1 MKTIGVIPKPT
12 KKRLIQ
18 LLTLLESYKETKI
31 TSLKIQSLTGWKDSL
46 IRHDLWLIGFNN
58 GVSNGY
64 FVSELIEKISLALGF
79 ENSPIIKRKCCIV
92 GLGRIGA
99 ALLDANFFA
108 KTDFTISAGFD
119 SNVNRVEILRSTFPL
134 YPANQIEFVVKKEQ
148 IEFAILATDDKDA
161 NTSVQRLINCG
172 IKGIVNMTNVVL
184 AVPKNIKVINLSVV
198 NSLME
203 LSAGTQPVK

>member
-79 ENSPIIKRKCCIV
+79 ENSPTIKRKCCIV

-148 IEFAILATDDKDA
+148 IEFAIIATDDKDA

-172 IKGIVNMTNVVL
+172 IKGIVNMTNVIL
-184 AVPKNIKVINLSVV
+184 SVPQNVKVINLSVV

-203 LSAGTQPVK
+203 LSIDV

>member
-64 FVSELIEKISLALGF
+64 FVSELIE
-79 ENSPIIKRKCCIV
+79 
-92 GLGRIGA
+92 
-99 ALLDANFFA
+99 DMH
-108 KTDFTISAGFD
+108 
-119 SNVNRVEILRSTFPL
+119 L
-134 YPANQIEFVVKKEQ
+134 YIHQ
-148 IEFAILATDDKDA
+148 T
-161 NTSVQRLINCG
+161 
-172 IKGIVNMTNVVL
+172 
-184 AVPKNIKVINLSVV
+184 
-198 NSLME
+198 
-203 LSAGTQPVK
+203 